1 MTHIWICLL
10 ALFFSL
16 NGPAMERNAAFWQ
29 SSLAAKTAPE
39 ATGFLGSKGFE
50 LKNLQAVRNT
60 PEVIGGRNFSAH
72 ALDQMQNRGIM
83 PSVVENT
90 IKQGTSFP
98 GNTAGTTG
106 FFDAVN
112 NVRVIVNSQNGTVVT
127 VIRGA
132 P

>member
-1 MTHIWICLL
+1 
-10 ALFFSL
+10 
-16 NGPAMERNAAFWQ
+16 
-29 SSLAAKTAPE
+29 
-39 ATGFLGSKGFE
+39 
-50 LKNLQAVRNT
+50 
-60 PEVIGGRNFSAH
+60 
-72 ALDQMQNRGIM
+72 M